1 MEISEEEYYSCGSFS
16 SRIWPIY
23 AFIGWLVFVLI
34 FTESLNAKYR
44 AEGEEYTMNYEGRF
58 EKFILKE

>member
-1 MEISEEEYYSCGSFS
+1 MTEEEYYGCGEFS
-16 SRIWPIY
+16 KRIWPIY

-44 AEGEEYTMNYEGRF
+44 SDGE
-58 EKFILKE
+58 KQK